1 MTTEQSVV
9 EMMQQAEEA
18 PEPGT
23 FNRNMTINSPDE
35 GMPLSVEASSLES
48 AGYVY
53 VYDVRTGDRSLVNR
67 NMLPTQLEK
76 RDEDNE
82 RIFTTVKPAIEPPKG
97 TYRCL
102 LHPNDPSRAHYDQMG
117 LARCNKSTLVSEYQV
132 NRHMAVRHRTEW
144 ETIQQEQMRA
154 EKDEERAF
162 QRTLMAAIAKSGTPI
177 EAVSVAA
184 TVPCE
189 YCGRMF
195 KGASGLRLHIQHK
208 HQEGNDASSTD

>member
-9 EMMQQAEEA
+9 EMVQAAEEA

-53 VYDVRTGDRSLVNR
+53 VYDVRTGSQSRVNR
-67 NMLPTQLEK
+67 NMLPAQLEK
-76 RDEDNE
+76 RDENNA
-82 RIFTTVKPAIEPPKG
+82 RIFTTIKPDIEPPKG

-102 LHPNDPSRAHYDQMG
+102 LHGDDPNRAHYDQMG

-144 ETIQQEQMRA
+144 ETIQQEQMQA

-162 QRTLMAAIAKSGTPI
+162 QRTLMEAIAHGGAAMDTAKSVVCD
-177 EAVSVAA
+177 E
-184 TVPCE
+184 
-189 YCGRMF
+189 CGRAF
-195 KGASGLRLHIQHK
+195 KNPRALSTHMNMAHK
-208 HQEGNDASSTD
+208 EDGDAVRTD